1 MFEQNEEISYNPFE
15 QEEQYDNS
23 NEQQVENDHSEEFNN
38 QKTNEELIGIKSI
51 QKMYLLFIF
60 LYSLVENS

>member
-38 QKTNEELIGIKSI
+38 QKTNEELI
-51 QKMYLLFIF
+51 
-60 LYSLVENS
+60 NSFYKQE